1 MNMRSLKELETKL
14 ENITKEI
21 EEYNHYIN
29 KKSRGKARYYDSQRE
44 GIDEINKLYRN
55 LKNIQIN
62 INQEKMRL
70 MNHN

>member
-1 MNMRSLKELETKL
+1 MNMRSLKELEIKL

-29 KKSRGKARYYDSQRE
+29 KKSRGKTGYYDSQRE
-44 GIDEINKLYRN
+44 DIHEIHKLYRN
-55 LKNIQIN
+55 LKNIKIN